1 MVLAQITRRLLSAF
15 ACSVF
20 LSRELDLAA
29 VKRVARADMVC
40 VLSVLSSMQD
50 LSCWME
56 VSELLAWGMS
66 LFTICS
72 ESFAN
77 LNEETGN
84 YEIPTVYD
92 PSEHFVPP
100 REPAMPL
107 MRLLES
113 WSENRLDLMITR
125 LSVAQRFFKSVLEH
139 VPEDSLSSLIQQ
151 ICIWNVLF
159 SLELGG
165 YLLHVFKTC
174 RFDGDSLSAPRV
186 AAHGAAWLGSLSVCH
201 DSV

>member
-1 MVLAQITRRLLSAF
+1 MQQLYLIQPCGKHGPGADNAPLAVGIRLQRFSF
-15 ACSVF
+15 
-20 LSRELDLAA
+20 
-29 VKRVARADMVC
+29 ARAGPCGCQEGGAGGHGVC
-40 VLSVLSSMQD
+40 PECPLEYAG

-66 LFTICS
+66 LFAICS

-84 YEIPTVYD
+84 YEIPTMYG
-92 PSEHFVPP
+92 PNEHFVPP

-125 LSVAQRFFKSVLEH
+125 LSVAQRFFKSILEH

-165 YLLHVFKTC
+165 YLLHVFKT
-174 RFDGDSLSAPRV
+174 
-186 AAHGAAWLGSLSVCH
+186 
-201 DSV
+201 